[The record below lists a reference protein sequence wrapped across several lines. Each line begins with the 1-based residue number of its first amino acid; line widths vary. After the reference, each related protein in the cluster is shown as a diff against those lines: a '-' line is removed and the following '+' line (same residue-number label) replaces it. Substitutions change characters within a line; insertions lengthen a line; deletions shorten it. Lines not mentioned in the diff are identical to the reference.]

1 MSEPEHDPPNGIVWF
16 LHDLRDFIGLVANVL
31 SDDDVA
37 RDLFGFSVSVDFGI
51 PIGQLEASEAMTAEA
66 SLARADL
73 VDLAELAERLAQV
86 TETVTLLQQ
95 AVEANAPPG
104 VVVQEVLGQFFDT
117 VALAYVAGRW
127 PFWLYLARLLGLLS
141 DNLPQGETAEVLEA
155 TGLGFWRLVTTRDF
169 DEVWTDFKDTMGAD
183 LQTEDDARRLSVLL
197 ALPGLAFAL
206 FKPLGDHF
214 ADADVDPRRAQVL
227 FGWDPD
233 PGTTTP
239 VADDISRRF
248 VTMMLRLLDEAE
260 GSDRTVEILLTTAW
274 VPAVHGGPGLFL
286 SLGGGADTDFE
297 LGKGWHLVLEGE
309 LDNGLE
315 MMIPGDSAPDGAGFF
330 RLGTAAGGSVE
341 LRLERRDEGTDGQPA
356 SMWRLGSWLEA
367 RSVQMSLRASDV
379 DPMLEGVFRVHDLAL
394 ILQRPESGIWRHLV
408 PEGGLRV
415 VFDLGLV
422 VDSSPRAGLEG
433 GSGMT
438 LQIPVR
444 TNTPKVQGLHLFVA
458 LRKGKGADDPFT
470 LEISAGFGLKLGWF
484 SLVVDRL
491 GIVLPRAENALD
503 GLPWFRFPEAI
514 GIGIDSSWISG
525 GGFLRFDPDEGRYAG
540 VLSLTVCRF
549 TVTAF
554 GLITDREGQDYS
566 LLVVLSLIAKPPLE
580 LWIELN
586 AIGGILGHNHAC
598 DVNALLSAVRT
609 GAVRTM
615 LFPADPIAAAPRV
628 LTTLASVFPAT
639 PGSSLIGVALDLG
652 WLDRRFS
659 AVAAVIFES
668 GSASRTLVLGSF
680 IGTAPTREQPVIKVQ
695 IDVAGFIDPSRP
707 TVEFDGSLVD
717 SFIGPYT
724 LTGDAT
730 FRYRGARDP
739 VGGVPAEEDEG
750 VFLMAIGGFHP
761 AYKPPTSI
769 FIPPQRRIAL
779 ALPMENPRLR
789 LELYAALTS
798 NSLQLGARLEVSAR
812 KAGLTA
818 EAILAFDTL
827 VARNPFQ
834 LTVDIEA
841 RAAIKRG
848 DTTLAGVGLD
858 LHVDG
863 PSPWHIHG
871 TATLSLLFFSIPIPI
886 ESTFGNDAPDQSD
899 RRVDAGALLTD
910 ALGRATAWQADAP
923 AGAAALVA
931 VRPAA
936 TDPDVLA
943 VHPLGILG
951 AQQDALPLG
960 IEITHVGGARIA
972 AEQFHVDSVQVND
985 DDVTSD
991 DVRGYFPSGE
1001 FVDLTEDEQLSRPAF
1016 ERFVSGFSVGSAEV
1030 VAGPPVIGDLGYE
1043 EIVLGPDGAVEEPP
1057 RKGRLAVLDALL
1069 HASGFGP
1076 AAISPLRRDDALRDL
1091 RNGAALRIDVIAQV
1105 PVLAD
1110 TLEPLVD
1117 VATALT
1123 ATEARQAMQMTAAGR
1138 AGDAL
1143 VLSAYDLV
1151 GG

>member
-260 GSDRTVEILLTTAW
+260 GSDRTLEIVLTTAW

-286 SLGGGADTDFE
+286 SLGGGTDTDFE

-394 ILQRPESGIWRHLV
+394 ILQRPESGIWPGRSGARRWSSGRLRPRTGRGLLAAGRPRRRV
-408 PEGGLRV
+408 P
-415 VFDLGLV
+415 
-422 VDSSPRAGLEG
+422 
-433 GSGMT
+433 GMT

-444 TNTPKVQGLHLFVA
+444 TNTPKVRGLRHLFVA
-458 LRKGKGADDPFT
+458 LRKGKGADDPSPPRSRPASGSSS
-470 LEISAGFGLKLGWF
+470 IARF

-609 GAVRTM
+609 GAV
-615 LFPADPIAAAPRV
+615 
-628 LTTLASVFPAT
+628 
-639 PGSSLIGVALDLG
+639 PG
-652 WLDRRFS
+652 RCC
-659 AVAAVIFES
+659 
-668 GSASRTLVLGSF
+668 
-680 IGTAPTREQPVIKVQ
+680 
-695 IDVAGFIDPSRP
+695 SRP
-707 TVEFDGSLVD
+707 T
-717 SFIGPYT
+717 
-724 LTGDAT
+724 
-730 FRYRGARDP
+730 R
-739 VGGVPAEEDEG
+739 
-750 VFLMAIGGFHP
+750 
-761 AYKPPTSI
+761 
-769 FIPPQRRIAL
+769 
-779 ALPMENPRLR
+779 
-789 LELYAALTS
+789 
-798 NSLQLGARLEVSAR
+798 
-812 KAGLTA
+812 
-818 EAILAFDTL
+818 
-827 VARNPFQ
+827 
-834 LTVDIEA
+834 
-841 RAAIKRG
+841 
-848 DTTLAGVGLD
+848 
-858 LHVDG
+858 
-863 PSPWHIHG
+863 
-871 TATLSLLFFSIPIPI
+871 
-886 ESTFGNDAPDQSD
+886 
-899 RRVDAGALLTD
+899 
-910 ALGRATAWQADAP
+910 
-923 AGAAALVA
+923 
-931 VRPAA
+931 
-936 TDPDVLA
+936 
-943 VHPLGILG
+943 
-951 AQQDALPLG
+951 
-960 IEITHVGGARIA
+960 
-972 AEQFHVDSVQVND
+972 
-985 DDVTSD
+985 
-991 DVRGYFPSGE
+991 
-1001 FVDLTEDEQLSRPAF
+1001 
-1016 ERFVSGFSVGSAEV
+1016 
-1030 VAGPPVIGDLGYE
+1030 
-1043 EIVLGPDGAVEEPP
+1043 
-1057 RKGRLAVLDALL
+1057 
-1069 HASGFGP
+1069 
-1076 AAISPLRRDDALRDL
+1076 
-1091 RNGAALRIDVIAQV
+1091 
-1105 PVLAD
+1105 
-1110 TLEPLVD
+1110 
-1117 VATALT
+1117 
-1123 ATEARQAMQMTAAGR
+1123 
-1138 AGDAL
+1138 
-1143 VLSAYDLV
+1143 
-1151 GG
+1151 